1 MVLDLKNKEGNFMS
15 VKNYKKQIILVIIIS
30 ILLIAVG
37 LGYMTYMLNKIEANT
52 YNSINTIVQND
63 TKNLKTEI
71 INQEAILRSI
81 TSYISSVNKV
91 EKEKIFDM
99 YEKSDIT
106 SQFIRMAIM
115 TQDGK
120 TITNDGFEVNYS
132 DEIESFFKDN
142 EIKIFDNKISR
153 IDGKRINIYSQAVNV
168 QDTKV
173 AILLI
178 ISTESYKNIFV
189 NNIFESKG
197 FSYIVDNTGNIIVSA
212 NIDRGT
218 GNLINNI
225 DNMLVGNSKEK
236 FEKNQNVIESNIE
249 NGIAGERILQTS
261 YGKTYMVYEPIGVNG
276 WALVYFI
283 PSSAISGEI
292 NQALLLT
299 FIVSIVVILIA
310 LIVCIYI
317 VVSNN
322 KKQIK
327 LYEYAYIDPVTK
339 KGNIYYLRK
348 YGQEELEKDKKNLYL
363 AILDVNK
370 FKMINKAYGYK
381 VGDEILFG
389 IGVKLREILGDN
401 SIICRYSNDYFSMI
415 FRYENDINA
424 LINTIISNIEKLK
437 INDEVYD
444 LSVNLGLYKI
454 QEDDNNISVIM
465 DKAIIAHS
473 LSKGNVFDKFY
484 IYDEKVEKKIEFES
498 KIEQNME
505 SALRKKEFK
514 IYYQPKFN
522 TKEESLYGAE
532 ALVRWYHDGEI
543 ITPDKFIPL
552 FEKNR
557 FILKLDLYIF
567 EQVCKDLKM
576 WKEKYGKNVVVSIN
590 VSRQHFMDEHFLERY
605 LRITTKYGI
614 NPNNIDLEI
623 TESAAIEEGIDI
635 LAIMKRMKEYGF
647 LISIDD
653 FGTGYSSLNMLQD
666 MPIDILKIDK
676 SFVDQIGKSKRN
688 IIDYIINIAKEL
700 KFKTIA
706 EGVETK
712 EQRDYLLERK
722 CDIIQGYYYEK
733 PIKEEEFEKY
743 LKD

>member
-1 MVLDLKNKEGNFMS
+1 METENWLDRTEK
-15 VKNYKKQIILVIIIS
+15 
-30 ILLIAVG
+30 LI
-37 LGYMTYMLNKIEANT
+37 
-52 YNSINTIVQND
+52 
-63 TKNLKTEI
+63 
-71 INQEAILRSI
+71 
-81 TSYISSVNKV
+81 
-91 EKEKIFDM
+91 
-99 YEKSDIT
+99 
-106 SQFIRMAIM
+106 
-115 TQDGK
+115 GK
-120 TITNDGFEVNYS
+120 
-132 DEIESFFKDN
+132 
-142 EIKIFDNKISR
+142 
-153 IDGKRINIYSQAVNV
+153 
-168 QDTKV
+168 
-173 AILLI
+173 
-178 ISTESYKNIFV
+178 
-189 NNIFESKG
+189 
-197 FSYIVDNTGNIIVSA
+197 
-212 NIDRGT
+212 
-218 GNLINNI
+218 
-225 DNMLVGNSKEK
+225 
-236 FEKNQNVIESNIE
+236 
-249 NGIAGERILQTS
+249 
-261 YGKTYMVYEPIGVNG
+261 
-276 WALVYFI
+276 
-283 PSSAISGEI
+283 
-292 NQALLLT
+292 
-299 FIVSIVVILIA
+299 
-310 LIVCIYI
+310 
-317 VVSNN
+317 
-322 KKQIK
+322 
-327 LYEYAYIDPVTK
+327 
-339 KGNIYYLRK
+339 
-348 YGQEELEKDKKNLYL
+348 
-363 AILDVNK
+363 
-370 FKMINKAYGYK
+370 
-381 VGDEILFG
+381 
-389 IGVKLREILGDN
+389 
-401 SIICRYSNDYFSMI
+401 
-415 FRYENDINA
+415 
-424 LINTIISNIEKLK
+424 SNIEKLK

-514 IYYQPKFN
+514 IYYQPKLN

-676 SFVDQIGKSKRN
+676 SFVDKIGKSKRN

-700 KFKTIA
+700 KLKTIA

>member
-1 MVLDLKNKEGNFMS
+1 MP
-15 VKNYKKQIILVIIIS
+15 VKNYKKQIILVIIIL
-30 ILLIAVG
+30 ILLIAIG

-71 INQEAILRSI
+71 INQKAILQSI
-81 TSYISSVNKV
+81 TSYISSVNKI
-91 EKEKIFDM
+91 EEEKIFDM

-115 TQDGK
+115 TADGK
-120 TITNDGFEVNYS
+120 TITNDGFEVDYS
-132 DEIESFFKDN
+132 DEVKDFFKDN

-153 IDGKRINIYSQAVNV
+153 IDGEKINIYSQAVNV
-168 QDTKV
+168 KDEKV
-173 AILLI
+173 VILLI

-212 NIDRGT
+212 NADRGT

-249 NGIAGERILQTS
+249 NGIAGERIIQTS

-276 WALVYFI
+276 WTLVYFI

-454 QEDDNNISVIM
+454 QEDDNNISVII

-484 IYDEKVEKKIEFES
+484 IYDEKLEEKIDLES

-505 SALRKKEFK
+505 TALRKKEFK

-676 SFVDQIGKSKRN
+676 SFVDKIGKSKRN

>member
-1 MVLDLKNKEGNFMS
+1 MP
-15 VKNYKKQIILVIIIS
+15 VKNYKKQIILVIIIL
-30 ILLIAVG
+30 ILLIAIG

-52 YNSINTIVQND
+52 YNSINTVVQND

-71 INQEAILRSI
+71 INQKAILQSI

-91 EKEKIFDM
+91 EEEKIFDM

-120 TITNDGFEVNYS
+120 TITNDGFKVDYS
-132 DEIESFFKDN
+132 DEVKDFFRDN

-153 IDGKRINIYSQAVNV
+153 IDGEKINIYSQAVNV
-168 QDTKV
+168 KDEKV

-218 GNLINNI
+218 GTLINNI

-317 VVSNN
+317 VISNN

-444 LSVNLGLYKI
+444 LSVNLGLYKV

-505 SALRKKEFK
+505 TALRKKEFK

-700 KFKTIA
+700 KLKTIA

>member
-1 MVLDLKNKEGNFMS
+1 MP
-15 VKNYKKQIILVIIIS
+15 VKNYKKQIILVIIIL
-30 ILLIAVG
+30 ILLIAIG

-71 INQEAILRSI
+71 INQKAILQSI
-81 TSYISSVNKV
+81 TSYISSVNKI
-91 EKEKIFDM
+91 EEEKIFDM

-115 TQDGK
+115 TADGK
-120 TITNDGFEVNYS
+120 TITNDGFEVDYS
-132 DEIESFFKDN
+132 DEVKDFFKDN

-153 IDGKRINIYSQAVNV
+153 IDGEKINIYSQAVNV
-168 QDTKV
+168 KDEKV

-212 NIDRGT
+212 NVDRGT

-236 FEKNQNVIESNIE
+236 FEKNQNVIECNIE

-299 FIVSIVVILIA
+299 FFVSIVVILIA

-317 VVSNN
+317 VISNN

-415 FRYENDINA
+415 FRYEDDIHS

-484 IYDEKVEKKIEFES
+484 IYDEKVEEKIDLES

-505 SALRKKEFK
+505 TALRKKEFK

-543 ITPDKFIPL
+543 MTPDKFIPL

-567 EQVCKDLKM
+567 EQVCKDIKM

-635 LAIMKRMKEYGF
+635 LSIMKRMKEYGF

-700 KFKTIA
+700 KLKTIA